1 LSPSPIKRLKPYFKT
16 RPRAGSAPA
25 APAQPT
31 SAAAGQTAPAPGQA
45 APTPAPPAAPPAASP
60 PAAATPPP
68 AAAAPPAGNAAL
80 EGRREQLA
88 RRYEELQ
95 SDLGGLVY
103 EMAIRDHF
111 RLDVVVRRA
120 AALQAVDAELSSVE
134 QQLGISSA
142 APTAACPSCGGPVS
156 VAAQY
161 CGRCG
166 STLARPAIAST
177 PVSAGAGVPGPG
189 GPVQ

>member
-16 RPRAGSAPA
+16 RPRAGATPA
-25 APAQPT
+25 AAAQ
-31 SAAAGQTAPAPGQA
+31 
-45 APTPAPPAAPPAASP
+45 PPAAPPAA
-60 PAAATPPP
+60 A
-68 AAAAPPAGNAAL
+68 AAAAPAPAAPPPAPAAPPPAPAAPTVDGAAL
-80 EGRREQLA
+80 EARREQLA

-95 SDLGGLVY
+95 ADLGGLVY

-177 PVSAGAGVPGPG
+177 PVSAAAGAPAPG